1 MNTHQPPAPPALAD
15 VDLPQAG
22 LFGKDGIVSAVGYL
36 LVGGY
41 FGVVLIKGQVADWFR
56 VQEMFRLQQFH
67 MFGVIGSAIVVAMIS
82 LRILK
87 RLGVR
92 ASNGEAISIPIKQPN
107 KGQVIG
113 GVLFGLGWAATGACP
128 GPLYAQFGAG
138 ASIVVVTWLAA
149 LAGAWLY
156 ALLQAR
162 LPH

>member
-1 MNTHQPPAPPALAD
+1 MSTHQPPAPAVAD
-15 VDLPQAG
+15 VDLPRVG
-22 LFGKDGIVSAVGYL
+22 LSGKDGIVRAVGYL

-128 GPLYAQFGAG
+128 GPLYAQLGAG
-138 ASIVVVTWLAA
+138 ASIVAVTWVAA

-156 ALLQAR
+156 ALLQTR